1 MTNMKRST
9 VIALF
14 LILVIVAVIS
24 LEVQYD
30 SYDYIGY
37 SPVNNAGVGVVHA
50 SFANALG
57 SYKGPYVIVYVTGE
71 QWHWM
76 FYPHDKIYT
85 NVTVVPVD
93 EPVVFVVHSV
103 DVFHEFFVQSATS
116 NFSIFNFG
124 AEAVPGYYSYIVL
137 VFPKPGIYH
146 VACAEYCGTVSV
158 GLGHSWLVGTI
169 IATAN
174 LTYALQI
181 TGGVAPQ
188 GVWAPYSVS
197 GVGVGGY

>member
-1 MTNMKRST
+1 MKRST

-14 LILVIVAVIS
+14 LVLVVVAVIS

-30 SYDYIGY
+30 SYDYVGY
-37 SPVNNAGVGVVHA
+37 NPTNNAGVGVVHA

-57 SYKGPYVIVYVTGE
+57 AYKGPYVVIYVTGQ
-71 QWHWM
+71 QWHWD
-76 FYPHDKIYT
+76 FYPHDRTYT
-85 NVTVVPVD
+85 NLTVVPVD

-116 NFSIFNFG
+116 NFSLFNYG

-146 VACAEYCGTVSV
+146 VACAEYCGTATT

-169 IATAN
+169 VATTNA
-174 LTYALQI
+174 TYASEI
-181 TGGVAPQ
+181 TGGVMPE
-188 GVWAPYSVS
+188 GTWAPNSVS
-197 GVGVGGY
+197 GQGVGGY